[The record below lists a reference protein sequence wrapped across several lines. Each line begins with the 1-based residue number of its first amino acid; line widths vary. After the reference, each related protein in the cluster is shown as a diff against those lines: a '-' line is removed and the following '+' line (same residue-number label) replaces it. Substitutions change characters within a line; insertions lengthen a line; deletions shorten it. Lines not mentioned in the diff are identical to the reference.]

1 MSPPDVGIEEEEAV
15 LRAVRSGWVAPTG
28 PEVTAFEEEMAERC
42 GVAHAVAVSS
52 GTAALHLALDGVG
65 VRPGDVVV
73 VPTMTF
79 VASANAVVYTGATPV
94 FVDVLEDGNLDP
106 ELLDSAIVS
115 LRASGRRVAAVM
127 TVDLLGRCADYDL
140 LSAVCARHEVPMVED
155 AAEALGASY
164 AGSQQ
169 AGPAGSFGRVAA
181 LSFNGNKIMTT
192 GGGGMLLSDDQALA
206 DHARFLSTQAREPVA
221 HYEHRFIGYNYRMS
235 NVLAALG
242 RAQLSRL
249 DAMMDRRKRTRDSYV
264 KTVAGLPGIEVFQA
278 DGVSDNCWLTA
289 LIVDPEM
296 CDVPAEDLLQGLDA
310 RGIEARP
317 LWKPM
322 HLQPV
327 FAENPSFVTGMAQ
340 RLFERGVTLPSGS
353 VHGDQAIERVSGALT
368 EIVEARRSVL
378 SRPQTSP
385 SLEAMAS
392 SVGTLPAGSVP
403 CTESS
408 PAA

>member
-1 MSPPDVGIEEEEAV
+1 VNDIPERLLMSPPDVGVAEEEAV

-28 PEVTAFEEEMAERC
+28 PEVTAFEHEMAERC
-42 GVAHAVAVSS
+42 GVAHAVAMSS
-52 GTAALHLALDGVG
+52 GTGALHLALEGVG
-65 VRPGDVVV
+65 VRRDDVVL

-79 VASANAVVYTGATPV
+79 VASANAVVYTGAKPV

-106 ELLDSAIVS
+106 DLLDEAIAS
-115 LRASGRRVAAVM
+115 LRASGANVAAVM
-127 TVDLLGRCADYDL
+127 TVDLLGRCAEYDAL
-140 LSAVCARHEVPMVED
+140 TAVCERHEVPVVED

-164 AGSQQ
+164 AGSRT
-169 AGPAGSFGRVAA
+169 AGPAGSFGRAAA
-181 LSFNGNKIMTT
+181 LSFNGNKVMTT
-192 GGGGMLLSDDQALA
+192 SGGGMLLSDDQALA

-249 DAMMDRRKRTRDSYV
+249 DSMIERRKRTRESYV
-264 KTVAGLPGIEVFQA
+264 KAVAALPGIDVFQGDGA
-278 DGVSDNCWLTA
+278 DDNCWLTA
-289 LIVDPEM
+289 LVVDPDLS
-296 CDVPAEDLLQGLDA
+296 DVPAATLLQGLDG

-327 FAENPSFVTGMAQ
+327 FADNTSFVTGTAE

-353 VHGDQAIERVSGALT
+353 VHGDAAIARVCEALVDIAESGA
-368 EIVEARRSVL
+368 
-378 SRPQTSP
+378 
-385 SLEAMAS
+385 
-392 SVGTLPAGSVP
+392 
-403 CTESS
+403 
-408 PAA
+408 

>member
-1 MSPPDVGIEEEEAV
+1 VNDIPERLLMSPPDVGVAEEEAV

-28 PEVTAFEEEMAERC
+28 PEVTAFEHEMAERC
-42 GVAHAVAVSS
+42 GVAHAVAMSS
-52 GTAALHLALDGVG
+52 GTGALHLALEGVG
-65 VRPGDVVV
+65 VGRDDVVL

-79 VASANAVVYTGATPV
+79 VASANAVVYTGAKPV

-106 ELLDSAIVS
+106 DLLDEAIAS
-115 LRASGRRVAAVM
+115 LRASGANVAAVM
-127 TVDLLGRCADYDL
+127 TVDLLGRCAEYDA
-140 LSAVCARHEVPMVED
+140 LSAVCERHEVSVVED

-164 AGSQQ
+164 AGSRI
-169 AGPAGSFGRVAA
+169 AGPAGSFGRAAA
-181 LSFNGNKIMTT
+181 LSFNGNKVMTT
-192 GGGGMLLSDDQALA
+192 SGGGMLLSDDQALA

-249 DAMMDRRKRTRDSYV
+249 DSMIERRKRTRESYV
-264 KTVAGLPGIEVFQA
+264 KAVAALPGIDVFQG
-278 DGVSDNCWLTA
+278 DGGDDNCWLTA
-289 LIVDPEM
+289 LIVDPDLS
-296 CDVPAEDLLQGLDA
+296 DVPAATLLQGLDR

-327 FAENPSFVTGMAQ
+327 FADNTSFVTGTAE

-353 VHGDQAIERVSGALT
+353 VHGDDAIARVCEALVDIAESGA
-368 EIVEARRSVL
+368 
-378 SRPQTSP
+378 
-385 SLEAMAS
+385 
-392 SVGTLPAGSVP
+392 
-403 CTESS
+403 
-408 PAA
+408 